1 MKNPRSFQL
10 SKLKR
15 ARVFSFAEMVAS
27 WRGGASM
34 PSASTPP
41 RHAANPLRFAARL
54 QASVTGSAGERISP
68 SPLHEKPAVVPTFQV
83 ETSAG
88 FSHSRRVLRRG
99 AEEPVCQASPRRRAT
114 PRIRFAL
121 LRVFKLRSPAF
132 AGERISPSPRHEKPA
147 VVPTFQVETSA
158 GFLIRANGCVV
169 LASCLRPACV
179 LIAS

>member
-41 RHAANPLRFAARL
+41 RHAANPLRFATRL

-88 FSHSRRVLRRG
+88 FLMRGESCVVARRSQCIKQVH
-99 AEEPVCQASPRRRAT
+99 AAAPRRESASLRCASSSFGHRRSPESESHHLRFMKNPRSFQLSKLKRA
-114 PRIRFAL
+114 
-121 LRVFKLRSPAF
+121 RVFSF
-132 AGERISPSPRHEKPA
+132 
-147 VVPTFQVETSA
+147 VQMV
-158 GFLIRANGCVV
+158 
-169 LASCLRPACV
+169 ASCLRRACV
-179 LIAS
+179 LLAS